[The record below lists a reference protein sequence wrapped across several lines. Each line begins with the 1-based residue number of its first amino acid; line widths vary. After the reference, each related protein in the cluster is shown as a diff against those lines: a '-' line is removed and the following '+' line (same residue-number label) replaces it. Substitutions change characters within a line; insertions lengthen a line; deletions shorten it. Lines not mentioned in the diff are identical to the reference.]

1 MMLHDIRTSEDVTR
15 LVDVF
20 YQRAEKDELLGPIFF
35 NLAASSPEKQILY
48 QYWTKIL
55 LDEGSATPEAFPRH
69 IQKMYSRRHF
79 VRWLNLF
86 LETID
91 RLYAGSNADKAK
103 VIIIRKSEEF
113 QSKVALSRF

>member
-1 MMLHDIRTSEDVTR
+1 MLRDITTNEDVTR

-20 YQRAEKDELLGPIFF
+20 YERAKDDELLGVIFS
-35 NLAASSPEKQILY
+35 NLAASTSEKETLHSYWMKALLEQSPADPI
-48 QYWTKIL
+48 
-55 LDEGSATPEAFPRH
+55 PFPKH
-69 IQKMYSRRHF
+69 VQKMYSRRHF

-91 RLYAGSNADKAK
+91 LLYSGANAEKAK
-103 VIIIRKSEEF
+103 VIVIRKSEEF